1 MLKENVE
8 AVQHL
13 LEKESEKWGRV
24 PRLIAVTKFATPEM
38 ILPLYDLGVRDIG
51 ENKVQVLREKLP
63 SLEGK
68 FQIHLIGRLQSNKVK
83 YIIDDVCMIHSL
95 DRMSLAQEIDRQAQ
109 MREKRMDVLVQVN
122 VAREPQK
129 GGIAEE
135 ELLPF
140 LRECAALPGLSVKG
154 LMAIMPLDADRDA
167 LSGYFMRMRTLFEN
181 AAKENIENI
190 QMQELSMG
198 MSRDFDLAARYGATM
213 VRVGSRL
220 FQ

>member
-8 AVQHL
+8 AVQRL

-109 MREKRMDVLVQVN
+109 MRHKRMDVLVQVN

-167 LSGYFMRMRTLFEN
+167 LSGYFQRMRTLFEL

>member
-167 LSGYFMRMRTLFEN
+167 LSGYFQRMRTLFEL

>member
-8 AVQHL
+8 AVQRL

-135 ELLPF
+135 EMLPF

-167 LSGYFMRMRTLFEN
+167 LSGYFQRMRTLFEL

>member
-109 MREKRMDVLVQVN
+109 MREKRMNVLVQVN

-198 MSRDFDLAARYGATM
+198 MSRDFDLAARSGATM

>member
-135 ELLPF
+135 EMLPF

-167 LSGYFMRMRTLFEN
+167 LSGYFQRMRTLFEL

>member
-109 MREKRMDVLVQVN
+109 MREKRMNVLVQVN